1 MKTLWGLLFWAIN
14 LFLVT
19 NSLLL
24 MKEQHPGYATAL
36 AVLLG
41 LSFTAFAFGD
51 FKK

>member
-1 MKTLWGLLFWAIN
+1 MRTLWGLLFWGITA
-14 LFLVT
+14 FLVT

-36 AVLLG
+36 AVLLA
-41 LSFTAFAFGD
+41 LSFTAFALGD

>member
-1 MKTLWGLLFWAIN
+1 MRTLWGLLFWAIT

-24 MKEQHPGYATAL
+24 MKEQHPGYATGL

-41 LSFTAFAFGD
+41 LAFCAFTFGD